1 MTDLTIN
8 QVYAIGAP
16 IVLAMILIEVFFS
29 SIYNKNLYKK
39 DDTLCTIGLLTGN
52 ILMVFA
58 LKGITLA
65 LHFYL
70 FQFKLF
76 NLSAL
81 MPVWALWILTFV
93 MIDLVF
99 YFYHRISHRV
109 NFLWAIHMSHHSS
122 EEMNF
127 AVSFRQAWFGP
138 ISKLPFFMV
147 LPLIGFDPTIIAVAG
162 VVSTLWGIVGHTQIV
177 GKLGPLEWIFNTPS
191 HHRVHHGANRQYIDK
206 NYGNLLIIWDR
217 MFGTYTPQK
226 PELDP
231 VYGTA
236 TPLNSWNPVWAN
248 FQVFSIMIK
257 DTIKTKSWKDK
268 FRVWFSETYWRPED
282 CIEEKNPKDFYK
294 KFNPKITYDI
304 KIFSFIQMLFT
315 IAVSGSV
322 LTFVTAHQY
331 SEIATFGILIIVISM
346 LTSYLMQSKTVA
358 YRLLMF
364 FSFFSIFGIYYFEML
379 SLELLSTKLILAQ
392 FYLNILAVIT
402 IYGTQSLQNINLLR
416 TKTK

>member
-70 FQFKLF
+70 FQFKLL

-122 EEMNF
+122 TEMNF
-127 AVSFRQAWFGP
+127 AVSLRQAWLGP
-138 ISKLPFFMV
+138 VSKIPFFAI

-162 VVSTLWGIVGHTQIV
+162 VISTLWGVVGHTQMV
-177 GKLGPLEWIFNTPS
+177 GKLGPLEWILNTPS
-191 HHRVHHGANRQYIDK
+191 HHRVHHGSNPEYIDK

-217 MFGTYTPQK
+217 LFGTFE
-226 PELDP
+226 PEKAK
-231 VYGTA
+231 VTYGLVNNVNT
-236 TPLNSWNPVWAN
+236 
-248 FQVFSIMIK
+248 
-257 DTIKTKSWKDK
+257 
-268 FRVWFSETYWRPED
+268 
-282 CIEEKNPKDFYK
+282 
-294 KFNPKITYDI
+294 FNPIKITLMDWQAMLREIKEKEKVSEKI
-304 KIFSFIQMLFT
+304 KIF
-315 IAVSGSV
+315 
-322 LTFVTAHQY
+322 
-331 SEIATFGILIIVISM
+331 FGAP
-346 LTSYLMQSKTVA
+346 Q
-358 YRLLMF
+358 
-364 FSFFSIFGIYYFEML
+364 
-379 SLELLSTKLILAQ
+379 TKVKI
-392 FYLNILAVIT
+392 
-402 IYGTQSLQNINLLR
+402 
-416 TKTK
+416 